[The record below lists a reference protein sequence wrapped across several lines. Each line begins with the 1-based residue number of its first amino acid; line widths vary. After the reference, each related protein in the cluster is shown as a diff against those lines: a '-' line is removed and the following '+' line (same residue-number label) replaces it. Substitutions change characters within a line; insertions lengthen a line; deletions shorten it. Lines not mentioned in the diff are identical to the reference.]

1 MPLNKSDYNILS
13 TLLTAVIA
21 GGGTGLLVNSLSDL
35 IDLKRKKDLEKKITQ
50 RVLGTKVDVSK
61 DGLLEK
67 LKLDP
72 TVTGSTDVVKVAGE
86 KKDKNSDFYD
96 TMMSIL
102 GAAVGGIGSYYATN
116 KLYKWLKQKS
126 LESEE
131 DDLKEDYYKQLYTLK
146 ELKDEDIVKG
156 KTTKYAGWAGSI
168 IGGVAGLSLLGG
180 LASAILSREILKD
193 KYPKLDAKSAYKE
206 ALKAIPQPTVRYE
219 TKDDKEAEEYGLSE
233 KELELRKKI
242 KDNLSKELKEA
253 LMEDDEI
260 KLACVIPSLL
270 KDEVN
275 ENIIKLAYYSENEN
289 DDNLGI
295 QAVIHSIANG
305 NSETLKKANSL
316 EDLFTI
322 ADSCSKYKFA
332 SADKTRL
339 NLAFIDAANDP
350 MLKELVVPASAIQV
364 LHSYPLQNK
373 LASAF
378 DGLVDNEMKSDLSLI
393 CTMMNIDS
401 RSKAFAG
408 IRKEAAE
415 KLKSSNEFNNVLKSD
430 YDAGISTYEAIHQY
444 LLNQNA

>member
-67 LKLDP
+67 LKFDP
-72 TVTGSTDVVKVAGE
+72 TVTGSSEVVKVANSG
-86 KKDKNSDFYD
+86 DKNSDFYD

-131 DDLKEDYYKQLYTLK
+131 DDLKEDYYKQLYALK

-193 KYPKLDAKSAYKE
+193 KYPKLDTKSAYKE

-275 ENIIKLAYYSENEN
+275 ENIVKLAYYSENEN

-295 QAVIHSIANG
+295 QSVIHSIANG
-305 NSETLKKANSL
+305 NSETLKQANSL

-332 SADKTRL
+332 SSDKTKL

-350 MLKELVVPASAIQV
+350 MLKELVVPAAAIQV

-373 LASAF
+373 LASTF
-378 DGLVDNEMKSDLSLI
+378 DGIIDNEMKSDLSLI

-415 KLKSSNEFNNVLKSD
+415 KLKASNEFDNILKSD

-444 LLNQNA
+444 LLNHNA